1 MILIVYKSLIQ
12 IGGAEKF
19 LCEFFIN
26 LKKHHH
32 VKLLCKEYNK
42 EVTDFFKIKKN
53 DILIPRKNNLIS
65 WFAFLQKTLKKN
77 QIVIVQSGFKD
88 IYLVS
93 ITKKIKTILFLH
105 HPYFNSLDHFD
116 LLSFIHLKN
125 RKEFIKSSENLK
137 FYKKLKIKAKE
148 KSNFIKT
155 NLNAILI
162 YLAFKKADNVIVLS
176 EYGRKE
182 KKELF
187 NIDSTYISPAIGKTF
202 IDEASKLITIKKDNQ
217 IIYFGRLS
225 KEKRVDILIKA
236 FNLINT
242 DYKLKIIG
250 DGEELE
256 NLKLLAINNKRIIF
270 SGFLSNQEL
279 FKEIKKSKLMVTL
292 EWADYNLTVYESIIL
307 GTRVLFGKT
316 FGIEN
321 NDQTLIKNKM
331 LFYCEPNEKIVA
343 KEINKIISLDDPIIS
358 DYNYLVNN
366 NWDTYVKRFNKLV
379 LNKINPNF

>member
-12 IGGAEKF
+12 VGGAEKF

-26 LKKHHH
+26 LKKHHD
-32 VKLLCKEYNK
+32 VKLVCKEYNN
-42 EVTDFFKIKKN
+42 EVTDFFKIKQS

-65 WFAFLQKTLKKN
+65 WFAFLKKNLKKN

-93 ITKKIKTILFLH
+93 LLKKIKTILFLH

-125 RKEFIKSSENLK
+125 KKEFIKTPENLK
-137 FYKKLKIKAKE
+137 FYRKLKIKAKE

-162 YLAFKKADNVIVLS
+162 FLAFKKADNIIVLS
-176 EYGRKE
+176 EYGRNE
-182 KKELF
+182 KKEIF
-187 NIDSTYISPAIGKTF
+187 NIDSTYIPPAIGQTF
-202 IDEASKLITIKKDNQ
+202 IDEANKLSTINKENQ

-225 KEKRVDILIKA
+225 KEKRVDILINA
-236 FNLINT
+236 FNSIDIN
-242 DYKLKIIG
+242 YKLKIIG
-250 DGEELE
+250 SGEELE
-256 NLKLLAINNKRIIF
+256 ALKILAQKNKNIIF
-270 SGFLSNQEL
+270 TEFLNDESL

-292 EWADYNLTVYESIIL
+292 EWADYNLTVYESIVL

-316 FGIEN
+316 FGIEK
-321 NDQTLIKNKM
+321 NDQILIDNQM
-331 LFYCEPNEKIVA
+331 LFYCSPKKDEVA
-343 KEINKIISLDDPIIS
+343 KNILKITEMKDPKVE
-358 DYNYLVNN
+358 NYRFLINN
-366 NWDTYVKRFNKLV
+366 NWKNYVKNFNKSV
-379 LNKINPNF
+379 LNKFNIS